1 MIAQQHK
8 IMRQVLEVRGC
19 SRDAAQ
25 HVQSELRDAYR
36 ERLLPLIEA
45 ICSELS
51 APGRIDRVDRLEIDL
66 GELPLETFEAALADS
81 FAPAFR
87 SRLADAIDDA
97 PESDADLELFDHFI
111 RTGTVPWW
119 ADVADR
125 DLLPAALERLL
136 GRAPRTLRRTIVAA
150 ADGERTLGR
159 IVRACSDRLL
169 DRLAAVLAPRWSTV
183 CPGLGS
189 AVIAILGSW
198 RQGQG
203 ESARGERA
211 HAERHLLWEEILR
224 AAIAEDVSAAEA
236 PRVFGAVL
244 RRVARR
250 GQLDYRSLVTELH
263 RGLADASVSVLPS
276 TRAVMEALWRETG
289 GNSLETREVTPA
301 SESARAHFLRL
312 LERFDSATALAP
324 DGGLWQRLGAV
335 FDHLPARLQAQAIEA
350 FATLRDDGVATLSSP
365 MIDLLAGVVR
375 AALAQQLLTSDVVE
389 RSAARLLQS
398 APQGMSPAMASE
410 LGAKLL
416 DAIGVPASG
425 ASTEDR
431 KVDSAAR
438 NADAAAASPD
448 GSARAHLL
456 QLLERL
462 APVSASEADPWTRLS
477 AVFGRLPERLQA
489 QAIATFAAVQDSELP
504 SLSSVMIDTLAA
516 LVRAVLAQQLLA
528 TDVVERCAARL
539 LQSAPPGMPS
549 AAVSSELGAK
559 LLDVLDAA
567 RKPAPSAPKRKARV
581 DHAFSDSD
589 AIYLDNAGLVILW
602 PFLQSFFGRL
612 GLLDEK
618 RFRDETAAQRAAG
631 LLQYVA
637 TADEAPPEYLLP
649 LNKVL
654 CGIALDEV
662 FDFGEPIGAEE
673 VEENASRRR
682 EEKKRTQQREQERAT
697 AGKQPRQIGRA
708 EAERELRALEKSY
721 RKPGANQRSLERKN
735 ADLERFQRLLKLAG
749 GTGLEKNQRS
759 GKFDELQRTPAKTAG
774 APQTKSVAGG
784 AQLPGQEL
792 RPGKDSYAQ
801 PDYYVWRRHKDGK
814 MERVHV
820 NLKSDQIQ
828 MQTPARAQSTA
839 KRYVEQAVRNVRHL
853 AQGEGIVI
861 SFAHKPSDE
870 VQAAMNKEFFKAG
883 SPVKEVRYG
892 TSAIRAEDY
901 KPPTQAP
908 TAPKAPPAKGAK
920 PKGGKAGGAKSPGVP
935 TTTPKA
941 PKTPKAPGTKAPGA
955 KSTAP
960 KTSGTK
966 SAPLKGA
973 KPPKAP
979 VGPKTA
985 TPKAP
990 ATKASGPKAPA
1001 PKAAPLSETPAA
1013 PAPKSAPLP
1022 QAQPQPVAPKTPAL
1036 QTPTPQPKAAPPQA
1050 PAQAPVTKSSPPPL
1064 AAPPVRPTSAWK
1076 GGLKAGGK
1084 AAIWALVFAGLDYYV
1099 HRRLAKELEE
1109 SITMTHNGA
1118 MPWAQR
1124 LKREDPSKPV
1134 YMMVK
1139 VESKEYSKFIP
1150 LLGWMPEPPVLHM
1163 ISMAMV
1169 REPIS
1174 PPIVEVQDNRLNP
1187 WTPGVT
1193 TTITY
1198 TELMVE

>member
-1 MIAQQHK
+1 MAIQRADTHADSNQ
-8 IMRQVLEVRGC
+8 
-19 SRDAAQ
+19 AAMGPALASTGRVPIPAGKAEGAP
-25 HVQSELRDAYR
+25 VQR
-36 ERLLPLIEA
+36 
-45 ICSELS
+45 
-51 APGRIDRVDRLEIDL
+51 
-66 GELPLETFEAALADS
+66 EAAFIPDKLAGAGLAS
-81 FAPAFR
+81 PRTAAKSPQLAAPTASGGKGGVAAEPVAPAAEGAAAEASSGAELFAGGNETVPDPAQEKTGEKLE
-87 SRLADAIDDA
+87 SDSPETAEAAKESEQA
-97 PESDADLELFDHFI
+97 PEA
-111 RTGTVPWW
+111 VPESG
-119 ADVADR
+119 A
-125 DLLPAALERLL
+125 E
-136 GRAPRTLRRTIVAA
+136 APTPPS
-150 ADGERTLGR
+150 E
-159 IVRACSDRLL
+159 
-169 DRLAAVLAPRWSTV
+169 
-183 CPGLGS
+183 
-189 AVIAILGSW
+189 
-198 RQGQG
+198 
-203 ESARGERA
+203 
-211 HAERHLLWEEILR
+211 
-224 AAIAEDVSAAEA
+224 AIAEPSSLSDVGADLSPSSGERGEADKPNSSESNAPAVEHVLVFPGGAGQLIDPATRTELEERFGQDFSDVRVHTDPEAVESAADA
-236 PRVFGAVL
+236 RAKAYTVGQDVVFGEGRYAPGTSEG
-244 RRVARR
+244 RRLLAHELAHVVQQSR
-250 GQLDYRSLVTELH
+250 G
-263 RGLADASVSVLPS
+263 GASGIES
-276 TRAVMEALWRETG
+276 
-289 GNSLETREVTPA
+289 NSLEA
-301 SESARAHFLRL
+301 AAR
-312 LERFDSATALAP
+312 
-324 DGGLWQRLGAV
+324 
-335 FDHLPARLQAQAIEA
+335 QAAGQAIGG
-350 FATLRDDGVATLSSP
+350 TTGSP
-365 MIDLLAGVVR
+365 IAVTG
-375 AALAQQLLTSDVVE
+375 
-389 RSAARLLQS
+389 
-398 APQGMSPAMASE
+398 
-410 LGAKLL
+410 
-416 DAIGVPASG
+416 
-425 ASTEDR
+425 
-431 KVDSAAR
+431 
-438 NADAAAASPD
+438 AAAP
-448 GSARAHLL
+448 GIMR
-456 QLLERL
+456 
-462 APVSASEADPWTRLS
+462 DP
-477 AVFGRLPERLQA
+477 E
-489 QAIATFAAVQDSELP
+489 D
-504 SLSSVMIDTLAA
+504 
-516 LVRAVLAQQLLA
+516 
-528 TDVVERCAARL
+528 
-539 LQSAPPGMPS
+539 
-549 AAVSSELGAK
+549 
-559 LLDVLDAA
+559 
-567 RKPAPSAPKRKARV
+567 
-581 DHAFSDSD
+581 
-589 AIYLDNAGLVILW
+589 
-602 PFLQSFFGRL
+602 
-612 GLLDEK
+612 DE
-618 RFRDETAAQRAAG
+618 EG
-631 LLQYVA
+631 
-637 TADEAPPEYLLP
+637 
-649 LNKVL
+649 
-654 CGIALDEV
+654 
-662 FDFGEPIGAEE
+662 
-673 VEENASRRR
+673 EENASRRR
-682 EEKKRTQQREQERAT
+682 EGKKRTQQRERQRAT

-708 EAERELRALEKSY
+708 EAERELRELEKSY
-721 RKPGANQRSLERKN
+721 RKPGANQRSPERKN
-735 ADLERFQRLLKLAG
+735 ADLKRFQRLLKRAG

-801 PDYYVWRRHKDGK
+801 PDYSVWRRHKDGT

-839 KRYVEQAVRNVRHL
+839 KRYVKQAVRNVRHL

-908 TAPKAPPAKGAK
+908 TAPKAPPAKGAR

-941 PKTPKAPGTKAPGA
+941 PKMSKTPKAPGTKAPGA
-955 KSTAP
+955 KS
-960 KTSGTK
+960 
-966 SAPLKGA
+966 APLKGA

-979 VGPKTA
+979 AGPKTA

-990 ATKASGPKAPA
+990 GTKASGPKAPA

-1022 QAQPQPVAPKTPAL
+1022 QAQPQPLALKTPAP

-1064 AAPPVRPTSAWK
+1064 AAPPVRPASAWK

-1169 REPIS
+1169 REPID

-1193 TTITY
+1193 TTITH